1 MAVSTQPA
9 PSHVAIM
16 PPPYDAVAGEERLV
30 REAIL
35 LVATGAAPR
44 VMVAGLARGE
54 EVLERCR
61 RPALEAGVR
70 LLARATAHGDRFD
83 VVVEV
88 IL

>member
-1 MAVSTQPA
+1 MSTQPA
-9 PSHVAIM
+9 PHLGVA
-16 PPPYDAVAGEERLV
+16 PPVPPDPVAGEERLV

-70 LLARATAHGDRFD
+70 LLARATARGDRFD

-88 IL
+88 IH

>member
-1 MAVSTQPA
+1 MSTQLA
-9 PSHVAIM
+9 PRRGVA
-16 PPPYDAVAGEERLV
+16 PPPPFDPVAGEERLV

-54 EVLERCR
+54 EVLDRCR

-70 LLARATAHGDRFD
+70 LLARATARGDRFD
-83 VVVEV
+83 VVVEA
-88 IL
+88 IH

>member
-1 MAVSTQPA
+1 MSTQPA
-9 PSHVAIM
+9 PHFGVV
-16 PPPYDAVAGEERLV
+16 PPVSFDPAVGEERLV

-54 EVLERCR
+54 EVLDRCR

-70 LLARATAHGDRFD
+70 LLARATARGDRFD

-88 IL
+88 IR